1 MKLQASPVDAPL
13 LSINQTIFPTLLSR
27 LALNCATSTCLA
39 IAPPERCETA
49 NGTRSKLGCRH
60 QKDCHTY
67 SLTPRRGTMPLQNSS
82 WSLPSKRAVYSTRQH
97 FTWQVNVRQIIAAWR
112 VRQHWPWIFSVRLPC
127 LELPQLHFQ
136 FGVYFYLAACKLDLL

>member
-13 LSINQTIFPTLLSR
+13 PSIIQTICPTLLSR
-27 LALNCATSTCLA
+27 LTLNCATSTCLA

-82 WSLPSKRAVYSTRQH
+82 W
-97 FTWQVNVRQIIAAWR
+97 R
-112 VRQHWPWIFSVRLPC
+112 VRQHWPWICSVRLPC

-136 FGVYFYLAACKLDLL
+136 FGVYFYLAACKLDLLFPRLIATL